1 MPPADSRPMFHLDH
15 LPGRNLLTAEGRE
28 YLYCSG
34 TGYLGMARN
43 PDFAALLA
51 EGLSRYGS
59 NYGASRHGP
68 LQLCVFDEAEA
79 LLARWTRMP
88 AALTVSS
95 GYLAGQMVVKALA
108 RAGRFE
114 YAPGTHPAAWLT
126 EHPAPVGSA
135 RSFPDWAQHLLRRLR
150 HETPQP
156 VVIVA
161 NSLDPLRVQ
170 RYDFRWTRELP
181 TDRPVTLLLDDSHGL
196 GIIGPEGSGIR
207 AEIEV
212 PPGVRLIIVSS
223 LGKACGVPG
232 GVVLAE
238 QPFVDELRRS
248 AFFGASSPVVPAY
261 LYAFTR
267 AQALYQQARA
277 QLMAN
282 VQQFQAAT
290 AGLGLFQSAP
300 EFPAFYT
307 PTAELSPFM
316 EAHGV
321 LISSL
326 HYPTPADAAITRV
339 VLSALHT
346 AADVARLAE
355 RSAEFVAG
363 RRI

>member
-1 MPPADSRPMFHLDH
+1 MLHLDH
-15 LPGRNLLTAEGRE
+15 LPDRTLRLADGRE
-28 YLYCSG
+28 FLYCSG

-43 PDFAALLA
+43 PAFAVLLA
-51 EGLSRYGS
+51 EGLGRYGS

-68 LQLCVFDEAEA
+68 LQLRVFDEAEA

-135 RSFPDWAQHLLRRLR
+135 RSFEDWAQHLLRRLH

-161 NSLDPLRVQ
+161 NSLDPLRVR
-170 RYDFRWTRELP
+170 RYDFQWTRELP

-196 GIIGPEGSGIR
+196 GVIGPEGSGIR
-207 AEIEV
+207 AEIDV
-212 PPGVRLIIVSS
+212 APSVQLIIVSS
-223 LGKACGVPG
+223 LAKACGVPG

-238 QPFVDELRRS
+238 ESFIDELRRS

-261 LYAFTR
+261 LYAFAR
-267 AQALYQQARA
+267 AQPLYQQARMRLTA
-277 QLMAN
+277 T
-282 VQQFQAAT
+282 VRQFHAAT
-290 AGLGLFQSAP
+290 VGLGLYQSAP
-300 EFPAFYT
+300 EFPVFYT
-307 PTAELSPFM
+307 PAAELSTFM
-316 EAHGV
+316 EQRGV

-346 AADVARLAE
+346 AADVARVAGL
-355 RSAEFVAG
+355 SAEFAAAQSS
-363 RRI
+363 

>member
-1 MPPADSRPMFHLDH
+1 MLHLDH
-15 LPGRNLLTAEGRE
+15 LPGRTLRTPEGRE

-43 PDFAALLA
+43 PAFAALLA
-51 EGLSRYGS
+51 EGLSRYGT

-68 LQLCVFDEAEA
+68 LQLRVYDEAEA
-79 LLARWTRMP
+79 LLAAWTQLP

-95 GYLAGQMVVKALA
+95 GYLAGQMAVKALA

-135 RSFPDWAQHLLRRLR
+135 RSFADWAGHLLRRLH

-170 RYDFRWTRELP
+170 RYDFQWTQELP

-196 GIIGPEGSGIR
+196 GVIGPEGSGIR
-207 AEIEV
+207 PEIDV
-212 PPGVRLIIVSS
+212 PPSVRLVVVSS

-232 GVVLAE
+232 GVVLAD
-238 QPFVDELRRS
+238 QPFIEELRRS

-267 AQALYQQARA
+267 AQALYRQARA
-277 QLMAN
+277 QLLER

-290 AGLGLFQSAP
+290 AGRGLFQSAP
-300 EFPAFYT
+300 GFPVFFT
-307 PTAELSPFM
+307 PAAGLAGFLESRD
-316 EAHGV
+316 V

-326 HYPTPADAAITRV
+326 HYPTPADPAITRV

-346 AADVARLAE
+346 AADVARLTE
-355 RSAEFVAG
+355 LSAAFAAAQAS
-363 RRI
+363 